1 MNTNFTVFEELDR
14 CLNEMK
20 QCDTKSDRQ
29 ATDNRYSTKVG
40 QECCNAEY
48 GSPYRAAYMKA
59 HGLEP

>member
-1 MNTNFTVFEELDR
+1 MSTYFTPFEELDR
-14 CLNEMK
+14 CLNEIEPR
-20 QCDTKSDRQ
+20 DTKSDRQ
-29 ATDNRYSTKVG
+29 VTDNRYSTKVG